1 MENHTM
7 VTERCQALPG
17 AVTQASGFFASIE
30 GGQESDPRESG
41 DCGCHW
47 ELKTEK

>member
-1 MENHTM
+1 MENLTM
-7 VTERCQALPG
+7 VTERCQVLPG
-17 AVTQASGFFASIE
+17 AVAQAGGFFATIA

-47 ELKTEK
+47 ELKTEN